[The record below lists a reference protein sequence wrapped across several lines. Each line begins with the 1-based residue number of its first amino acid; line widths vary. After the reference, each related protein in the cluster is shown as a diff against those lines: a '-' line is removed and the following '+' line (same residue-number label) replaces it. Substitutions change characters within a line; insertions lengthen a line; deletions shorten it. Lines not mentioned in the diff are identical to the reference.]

1 MNIAIDQAQI
11 EAVNVTPS
19 AKQKIAELLSGADE
33 AQQAVRVFVAG
44 GGCGGMNY
52 GMTFAEAVT
61 DRDRMMRDDSGF
73 ALAIDPVA
81 FSYLQGAEID
91 FQDDG
96 VSATFVFNNVF
107 QAVGGSGACG
117 GCGGACG

>member
-44 GGCGGMNY
+44 GGCGWNELRNDLRGGGY
-52 GMTFAEAVT
+52 
-61 DRDRMMRDDSGF
+61 RPRPDDAG
-73 ALAIDPVA
+73 
-81 FSYLQGAEID
+81 
-91 FQDDG
+91 
-96 VSATFVFNNVF
+96 
-107 QAVGGSGACG
+107 
-117 GCGGACG
+117 